1 MSYPSLSTTV
11 LISLFLIGTVQIK
24 AQTHKQNTVMNQQ
37 KETPYNKSFIT
48 EIQKEQLSCKL
59 TTPELQ
65 KRKENIIANLKN
77 QIIEKKELEKGYA
90 FKFAGTDKTLDE
102 LTEFIKTERECC
114 SFFTFTISVSGDKS
128 DAWLELTG
136 NNGAKEFIT
145 SELGF

>member
-1 MSYPSLSTTV
+1 
-11 LISLFLIGTVQIK
+11 
-24 AQTHKQNTVMNQQ
+24 MNQQ

-48 EIQKEQLSCKL
+48 EMQKEQLSCKL

-65 KRKENIIANLKN
+65 KRKETIIANLKN

-136 NNGAKEFIT
+136 NNGVKEFIT